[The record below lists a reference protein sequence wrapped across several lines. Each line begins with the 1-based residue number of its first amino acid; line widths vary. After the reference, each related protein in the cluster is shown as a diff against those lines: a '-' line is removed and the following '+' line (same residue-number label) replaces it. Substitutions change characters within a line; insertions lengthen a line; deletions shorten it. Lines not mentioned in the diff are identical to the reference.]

1 MGTVLILFHLDTK
14 MPSPETQQTGFHSDT
29 MFSTTFDFEN
39 SLLLLVS
46 ANSISFLNMNTMND
60 KWYNFF
66 VKGKEE

>member
-1 MGTVLILFHLDTK
+1 MGTVLILFDLDTK
-14 MPSPETQQTGFHSDT
+14 MPSPETQQTGFHSDP